1 VSARPQARPDADP
14 AVATSVAAAGS
25 RRQRPPIVVLLTTA
39 VVLTAVVQGLLL
51 QTYFVPSAA
60 LAPTLEPGDRV
71 LVWKVSPA
79 LATGD
84 VVVVD
89 TTATA
94 PVDRATPV
102 DDGLAGR
109 VLTPIAELLGVD
121 SGRQDHLAVVG
132 GVAGDDVRLTAPVT
146 GTVPAS
152 VPRDA
157 VVGTA
162 VLRVWPLSR
171 FGTIDATA
179 SSGAGTP

>member
-1 VSARPQARPDADP
+1 MLLL
-14 AVATSVAAAGS
+14 AA
-25 RRQRPPIVVLLTTA
+25 A
-39 VVLTAVVQGLLL
+39 VVLTALVQGLLL
-51 QTYFVPSAA
+51 QSYFVPSAA

-79 LATGD
+79 LEPAD

-94 PVDRATPV
+94 PVDRATPL

-109 VLTPIAELLGVD
+109 LLTPLAELLGVD
-121 SGRQDHLAVVG
+121 TGRQDHLAVVG
-132 GVAGDDVRLTAPVT
+132 GVTGDDVSLTAPVT
-146 GTVPAS
+146 GAVPPV

-171 FGTIDATA
+171 FGTIDADA
-179 SSGAGTP
+179 VAGAAP

>member
-1 VSARPQARPDADP
+1 
-14 AVATSVAAAGS
+14 
-25 RRQRPPIVVLLTTA
+25 VVLLVA
-39 VVLTAVVQGLLL
+39 VVVLTALVQGLLL
-51 QTYFVPSAA
+51 QSYFVPSAA

-79 LATGD
+79 LEPGD

-89 TTATA
+89 TTASA
-94 PVDRATPV
+94 PTDRATPV

-109 VLTPIAELLGVD
+109 ILTPLAELLGVD

-132 GVAGDDVRLTAPVT
+132 GVEGDDVRLTAPVT

-171 FGTIDATA
+171 LGTVDAVTATA
-179 SSGAGTP
+179 AGATP